1 MSDQNKS
8 FVGRSS
14 LRTRTLPELQALL
27 KAKKKEKSNF
37 GPSGK
42 KIIDRQ
48 IALINS
54 FISNAKLNEGTE
66 LPLKSNSTRENGK
79 PRVSQ
84 MVLNQ
89 RNLSNRIKKGL
100 SDLDKQFLDI
110 DKTDERY
117 KNTNEKVSDNR
128 PVSTNTTNN
137 SSRTELNNNIS
148 NVSRTQ
154 EGTDPSDRNMNALEK
169 LASKILGK
177 NVRLQV
183 DSEFNDDG
191 YMTEEQQYH
200 NLNRGGAITPE
211 QKKRMARIAKE
222 YKAKRAKKVTAQP
235 KVMQTKSNKGAS
247 PFSDMKKAMANGNRK
262 RTNR

>member
-1 MSDQNKS
+1 MSDQDS
-8 FVGRSS
+8 GFAGRSS

-27 KAKKKEKSNF
+27 EAKKKEKSRL
-37 GPSGK
+37 GPIGQK
-42 KIIDRQ
+42 KTDRQ

-54 FISNAKLNEGTE
+54 FISNAKLDEGSE
-66 LPLKSNSTRENGK
+66 LPLKSDSTIK
-79 PRVSQ
+79 KVKTPVSQ

-89 RNLSNRIKKGL
+89 KKLSNRIRKGL
-100 SDLDKQFLDI
+100 SDVDKQLLAI
-110 DKTDERY
+110 DKTDERFQNNSVT
-117 KNTNEKVSDNR
+117 NTNKKVRDNR
-128 PVSTNTTNN
+128 PVSTNT
-137 SSRTELNNNIS
+137 NNNIS
-148 NVSRTQ
+148 NLSRTQ
-154 EGTDPSDRNMNALEK
+154 EGTDPSDRNRNALEK

-191 YMTEEQQYH
+191 YMTEEQRYH

-222 YKAKRAKKVTAQP
+222 YKAKRAKKVKAQP
-235 KVMQTKSNKGAS
+235 KVMQSKINKGAS